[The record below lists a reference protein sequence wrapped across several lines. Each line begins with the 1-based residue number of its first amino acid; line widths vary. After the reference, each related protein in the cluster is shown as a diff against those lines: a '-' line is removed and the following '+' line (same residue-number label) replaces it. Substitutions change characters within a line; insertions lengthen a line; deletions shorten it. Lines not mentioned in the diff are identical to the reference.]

1 MSSRTLRT
9 PLLAWLAILVL
20 VAVAAAAFTLA
31 ELSMLRTEAARPVAA
46 DVRMVRALHE
56 LGDAMS
62 RVRINAIKAAF
73 SIDRGQRAEVEW
85 QAIRSR
91 ARVDAAF
98 ASIRAILAEGHI
110 SASFLPGLD
119 ARWQDYLKVQEALVP
134 ASLLASRAEAAP
146 QNEVIARLNEIVNVV
161 TSNPYG
167 ELAGTL
173 GAAMQTIDADTTD
186 RLAAADARLGR
197 VIPIQAAM
205 AAAIL
210 GLGLSLGLFFV
221 ARVTNPLAKVA
232 ASLERMAVGDVTGT
246 DGLTD
251 DRREF
256 GRIAAHLERLRTTMR
271 HGQKTESE
279 RRILSQTSDWLQSA
293 KSEEELYRM
302 VSTVLSRLIP
312 DCRGALYVYSGSR
325 DTLDL
330 AESWNEAEGPDT
342 IHPDDCWGLRR
353 GRLYVHGANPV
364 EFRCSHVPEPAARH
378 YCCLPILAH
387 GETIGLLH
395 LAHVSADPC
404 DAAAFAESRRLGIL
418 AAEHIALAITNM
430 KLREQLLDQ
439 SIRDVLTGL
448 YNRRYLLE
456 RGRSEVQRAQ
466 RLGATVSLLSVDVDH
481 FKAFNDNFGHDAGDT
496 VLRAVSE
503 VLHRGAAPTGV
514 ACRFGGEEF
523 LILMPGTSASD
534 AVAVAEAIRRDIEAL
549 TIRYAESDLPRIS
562 VSIGVASYPASGRT
576 LQEVMRVADAS
587 LYEAKRGGRNRVVL
601 SADSQPAHE
610 EASAG

>member
-9 PLLAWLAILVL
+9 PLLTWVIALAV
-20 VAVAAAAFTLA
+20 VTVAAAGFTLA
-31 ELSMLRTEAARPVAA
+31 TVSALRDEAARPVAA
-46 DVRMVRALHE
+46 DLRLIRALHE

-62 RVRINAIKAAF
+62 RVRINAVKAAF
-73 SIDRGQRAEVEW
+73 SIERSQRDEVDW
-85 QAIRSR
+85 QSVRSQ

-98 ASIRAILAEGHI
+98 ASIKAILAEGQ
-110 SASFLPGLD
+110 ASTSFMPILE
-119 ARWQDYLKVQEALVP
+119 ARWQDYAKAQEALVP
-134 ASLLASRAEAAP
+134 ASLLAPRAQAVP
-146 QNEVIARLNEIVNVV
+146 QDEILARLNELVNVV

-167 ELAGTL
+167 ELVATL
-173 GAAMQTIDADTTD
+173 SAAMRAVE
-186 RLAAADARLGR
+186 ADATERLTATDAILGR
-197 VIPIQAAM
+197 VVPVQAAT
-205 AAAIL
+205 AVGVLALCL
-210 GLGLSLGLFFV
+210 GLGLFLVG
-221 ARVTNPLAKVA
+221 RVTTPLAKVA
-232 ASLERMAVGDVTGT
+232 ASLERMAVGDATEP

-256 GRIAAHLERLRTTMR
+256 GRIAAHLERLRTNMR
-271 HGQKTESE
+271 LGQKTEAE
-279 RRILSQTSDWLQSA
+279 RRTLSQTSDWLQSA
-293 KSEEELYRM
+293 KSEEELYSM

-312 DCRGALYVYSGSR
+312 ECRGALYVYSGSR

-330 AESWNEAEGPDT
+330 AESWNDATGPET

-364 EFRCSHVPEPAARH
+364 EFRCGHVHEPDAQH

-395 LAHVSADPC
+395 LAHGSAGPC
-404 DAAAFAESRRLGIL
+404 DATAFAESRRLGML
-418 AAEHIALAITNM
+418 AAEHIALAIANM

-456 RGRSEVQRAQ
+456 RGRSEFLRAQ
-466 RLGATVSLLSVDVDH
+466 RLGAPVSLLSIDVDH

-503 VLHRGAAPTGV
+503 VLQRGATPTGV

-523 LILMPGTSASD
+523 LILLPGTA
-534 AVAVAEAIRRDIEAL
+534 APEAMAQAEVIRREVETL

-562 VSIGVASYPASGRT
+562 VSVGVAAYPVSGQT
-576 LQEVMRVADAS
+576 LQEVMRVADAT

-601 SADSQPAHE
+601 SEDPLAARE
-610 EASAG
+610 EAQAG